1 MWTAENRARY
11 DHKTDRYPSDMTDEE
26 WQLVEPLMPP
36 LRKNQADRRREL
48 LNAILYVL
56 HTGCQWRQL
65 PKDFPPRS
73 TTHDYLMLL
82 QSYGYLAKIHLALYS
97 TCREQAEKEASPTLA
112 IADSQ
117 SVKSV
122 EKGGNILIRQGLTR
136 VRKSRERSAISRLTR
151 SACCSV

>member
-26 WQLVEPLMPP
+26 WQLVEPLLPA

-56 HTGCQWRQL
+56 HTGCQWRSL
-65 PKDFPPRS
+65 PKEFPPRS

-82 QSYGYLAKIHLALYS
+82 QSYGYLAKIHHVLY
-97 TCREQAEKEASPTLA
+97 TACREQAEKEASPTLA

-117 SVKSV
+117 SVKSA
-122 EKGGNILIRQGLTR
+122 EKGSKILIRQGLMR
-136 VRKSRERSAISRLTR
+136 VRKSRGRSAISRSIR
-151 SACCSV
+151 SAYCSV

>member
-1 MWTAENRARY
+1 MGSAMWTAENRARY

-26 WQLVEPLMPP
+26 WSLVEPLLPP
-36 LRKNQADRRREL
+36 LRKNQEDRRREL

-73 TTHDYLMLL
+73 TTHDYFLRLHCD
-82 QSYGYLAKIHLALYS
+82 GYLAKIHHVLYS
-97 TCREQAEKEASPTLA
+97 ACREQAEKAASPTLA

-117 SVKSV
+117 SVKSA

-136 VRKSRERSAISRLTR
+136 VRKSRGRSAISP
-151 SACCSV
+151 